1 MPLMNCYK
9 DVKVGKIMAD
19 KNIKLESKYETKVP
33 KFVTLQT
40 YFNKVPATAASL
52 IRKVDLLR
60 KRLRVK

>member
-1 MPLMNCYK
+1 
-9 DVKVGKIMAD
+9 MAE
-19 KNIKLESKYETKVP
+19 KNVKLESKYETKVP
-33 KFVTLQT
+33 KFVALQT